1 MKVQGKLTFMWI
13 LQSHNF
19 QKILLCF
26 APGVSIS
33 PFLETH
39 GLNYTEKLT
48 STKWGFLLVATGV
61 CPLLSAR
68 HPFLP
73 GPFRVV
79 GACPKSSVSFAA
91 VPSCPRQQSASC
103 SRVQVRLH
111 WDLFIQM
118 VNSFSNVQ
126 GKTSQKNYNTN
137 LAALEFLFPCFIW
150 WNLTTCL
157 LKIGL
162 GKPNSLK
169 EPSNLSLQL
178 FSIMLNPKLM
188 DRQTSHLNW

>member
-39 GLNYTEKLT
+39 GLNYTENLT
-48 STKWGFLLVATGV
+48 STKWGFLLVNRSLPPSISPAPIFARSFSRSWSMSKIF
-61 CPLLSAR
+61 CFFCCSPILS
-68 HPFLP
+68 
-73 GPFRVV
+73 
-79 GACPKSSVSFAA
+79 SAA
-91 VPSCPRQQSASC
+91 ECKLQQSASAIALGSVHPNGKFVFKR
-103 SRVQVRLH
+103 SR
-111 WDLFIQM
+111 
-118 VNSFSNVQ
+118 
-126 GKTSQKNYNTN
+126 KTSQKNYNTN

-162 GKPNSLK
+162 GDPTPWK
-169 EPSNLSLQL
+169 NLA
-178 FSIMLNPKLM
+178 I
-188 DRQTSHLNW
+188 

>member
-19 QKILLCF
+19 QIILLCF

-91 VPSCPRQQSASC
+91 VPSCPRQQSASAIALGSVHPNGKFVFKR
-103 SRVQVRLH
+103 SRKNIPEELQHKFSSTGVFVPLLH
-111 WDLFIQM
+111 L
-118 VNSFSNVQ
+118 V
-126 GKTSQKNYNTN
+126 
-137 LAALEFLFPCFIW
+137 
-150 WNLTTCL
+150 
-157 LKIGL
+157 
-162 GKPNSLK
+162 KPH
-169 EPSNLSLQL
+169 NLSIENWIGETQL
-178 FSIMLNPKLM
+178 PE
-188 DRQTSHLNW
+188 RT